1 MLSGP
6 PLPLPQ
12 DIPLP
17 KLLAFARLP
26 GTLGAW
32 VRGPVHTLHLY
43 EAPLGV
49 SHRILI
55 GSDLGHLLGRCNRIA
70 LRQGSA
76 LVVLDADTVI
86 SWRVL
91 QVATSI
97 PYLPLPERLNEIF
110 PGAHLDN
117 SGFHVAIATRA
128 PEAVLAECLTHGIPV
143 RESRIVYSSG

>member
-12 DIPLP
+12 DIPLH
-17 KLLAFARLP
+17 KLLAFARPP

-43 EAPLGV
+43 EAPRGV
-49 SHRILI
+49 SHRVLI
-55 GSDLGHLLGRCNRIA
+55 GSDLGHLLGQCNRIA
-70 LRQGSA
+70 LRQGSS

-86 SWRVL
+86 RWRVL
-91 QVATSI
+91 QVATAI
-97 PYLPLPERLNEIF
+97 PYLPSLERLNEIF
-110 PGAHLDN
+110 PGAHLDS
-117 SGFHVAIATRA
+117 SGFRVATATLA
-128 PEAVLAECLTHGIPV
+128 PEAVLARCLTHGIPV

>member
-12 DIPLP
+12 DIPVH
-17 KLLAFARLP
+17 KLLPFAHPP

-32 VRGPVHTLHLY
+32 VRGPVHTCHLY

-49 SHRILI
+49 SHRILM

-70 LRQGSA
+70 LRQGSS

-86 SWRVL
+86 PWRPL
-91 QVATSI
+91 QVATPI
-97 PYLPLPERLNEIF
+97 PYLPSLARLNETF
-110 PGAHLDN
+110 PGTHLDS
-117 SGFHVAIATRA
+117 SGFHVAIAARA
-128 PEAVLAECLTHGIPV
+128 PEAVLAECITHGIPV
-143 RESRIVYSSG
+143 RESRV